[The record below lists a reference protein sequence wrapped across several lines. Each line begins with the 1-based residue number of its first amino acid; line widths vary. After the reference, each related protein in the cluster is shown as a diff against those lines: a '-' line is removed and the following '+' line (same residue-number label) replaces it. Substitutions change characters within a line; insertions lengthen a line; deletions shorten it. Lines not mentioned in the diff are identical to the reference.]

1 MPGDPYLLPGTRTL
15 RNRLGILAP
24 EHLARA
30 EANLSVARIL
40 QLERGHPLP
49 GRWDLAHL
57 CRVHGFLFQ
66 DVYDW
71 AGQVRTV
78 AMAKG
83 ADFHPLPQPAYA
95 DAIFARLADRRQL
108 RQLDRTAFLTGIAQ
122 LESELFALHP
132 FREGNTR
139 STTTFV
145 SLLARHAGWQIA
157 WGACDPAAMQ
167 EALRRS
173 FRVPERQAGRA
184 LEPLIDSILAPLER
198 ATAAL
203 RPGIRPRSHRR
214 LDEREPR
221 SIGR

>member
-1 MPGDPYLLPGTRTL
+1 MPADPYLLPGTRTL
-15 RNRLGILAP
+15 RNRLGIIEPEQLAQ
-24 EHLARA
+24 A
-30 EANLSVARIL
+30 EANLSIARIL
-40 QLERGHPLP
+40 QLERGHPVP

-71 AGQVRTV
+71 AGRVRTV

-83 ADFHPLPQPAYA
+83 PDFHPLPQPAYA
-95 DAIFARLADRRQL
+95 DAIFARLAAARQL
-108 RQLDRTAFLTGIAQ
+108 RGLNRARFLTAIAQ
-122 LESELFALHP
+122 LQSELFALHP

-145 SLLARHAGWQIA
+145 SMLAREAGWRLA
-157 WGACDPAAMQ
+157 WGECDPAAVQ

-173 FRVPERQAGRA
+173 FRAPERRAGRE
-184 LEPLIDSILAPLER
+184 LESVMDAILGPVARPSTAPAAPVRSRRARQVSDSRGL
-198 ATAAL
+198 
-203 RPGIRPRSHRR
+203 
-214 LDEREPR
+214 

>member
-1 MPGDPYLLPGTRTL
+1 MTTDPYLLPGTRTL
-15 RNRLGILAP
+15 RNLGGFRNPDELAQF
-24 EHLARA
+24 EVRA
-30 EANLSVARIL
+30 SFARIY

-71 AGQVRTV
+71 AGRVRTV
-78 AMAKG
+78 AMSKG

-95 DAIFARLADRRQL
+95 DAMFDRLAAAHQL
-108 RQLDRTAFLTGIAQ
+108 RGLDRARFLTGIAQ

-145 SLLARHAGWQIA
+145 SMLARHAGWHLD
-157 WGACDPAAMQ
+157 WGECDPHAMQ

-173 FRVPERQAGRA
+173 FRAPERQAGRE
-184 LEPLIDSILAPLER
+184 LEPLIDGILTPLPLR
-198 ATAAL
+198 SNRPAA
-203 RPGIRPRSHRR
+203 RSQQSRR
-214 LDEREPR
+214 IGHTRGL